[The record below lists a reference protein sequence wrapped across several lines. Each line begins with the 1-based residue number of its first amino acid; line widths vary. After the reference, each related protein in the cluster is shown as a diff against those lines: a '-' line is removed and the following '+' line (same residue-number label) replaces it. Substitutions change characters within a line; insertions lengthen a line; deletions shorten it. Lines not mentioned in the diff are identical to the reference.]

1 MDDGVLTI
9 RLPRVRSTTSRLSVM
24 FSSAGK
30 ALAPR
35 SLLSRTSLP
44 PHFGVYRRGLVTNH
58 RRRLESGAL
67 AS

>member
-44 PHFGVYRRGLVTNH
+44 PAVKS
-58 RRRLESGAL
+58 RLRFEVVAQ
-67 AS
+67 